1 MADFQAG
8 ALLDSLTRSDQRVCA
23 CGGEDRPHA
32 TLAYEALPLS
42 PEA

>member
-23 CGGEDRPHA
+23 LLGKAAVSVQRCVPGD
-32 TLAYEALPLS
+32 
-42 PEA
+42 